1 VKKEFKRILVT
12 AALPYANG
20 KIHLG
25 HLAGAYL
32 PADIYVRYQRSMKRD
47 IIFIC
52 GSDEHGVPI
61 TITADQEKT
70 TPQAVVD
77 RYHALNKSAFD
88 KFGMSFDNY
97 SRTSLPMHHKTA
109 KEIFLKLHGSK
120 ILKEKKEKQLYDGKA
135 NMFLPDRYV
144 EGTCPVCTNPDA
156 RGDQC
161 EKCGTFLNPTELINP
176 RSKITGEIPTVR
188 ETTHLYFPL
197 GDYQKKLEVYVNS
210 ASERDGWKENVLRY
224 CRSWFKEGL
233 HDRAVTRDL
242 QWGVRVP
249 LEGFENKVL
258 YVWFDAV
265 LGYISST
272 KEWSARIGQPDRW
285 KDYWLDQSTKYVA
298 FIGKDN
304 VVFHCIVFPSML
316 MAWNENSSEKYI
328 LPENVPANE
337 FLNFEGQKFSKSR
350 GWGIDVDEFLEEFPA
365 DALRYTLTMNLPE
378 ARDADFYWKDFQ
390 ARNNNELADI
400 LGNFINRTLT
410 FVHKNFN
417 STVPALGTSQKI
429 DMELISQLK
438 SVALTSGELFEKYR
452 FKDATLEIM
461 NLARY
466 ANKYFNDSEPWKTLK
481 DNPAH
486 CATTLNLC
494 LQVARSLAILFEPI
508 LPFAA
513 VKIKNM
519 LNLSLTSSEAGWL
532 SAGELLL
539 KDGHPLGRA
548 EILFAKIE
556 DEVIQKYIQKL
567 PTQTPASPEPM
578 KFKPTI
584 TIDDFQK
591 IDFRIAKVLQAE
603 RVPKSE
609 KLVKLQVKIGTE
621 QRQIV
626 AGIAQHYKTEDLVGR
641 KIVVVANLTPA
652 KLMGQES
659 NGMLLAASN
668 ADAKLTIIVPQHDID
683 EGSVVK

>member
-1 VKKEFKRILVT
+1 
-12 AALPYANG
+12 
-20 KIHLG
+20 
-25 HLAGAYL
+25 
-32 PADIYVRYQRSMKRD
+32 
-47 IIFIC
+47 
-52 GSDEHGVPI
+52 
-61 TITADQEKT
+61 
-70 TPQAVVD
+70 
-77 RYHALNKSAFD
+77 
-88 KFGMSFDNY
+88 
-97 SRTSLPMHHKTA
+97 
-109 KEIFLKLHGSK
+109 
-120 ILKEKKEKQLYDGKA
+120 
-135 NMFLPDRYV
+135 
-144 EGTCPVCTNPDA
+144 
-156 RGDQC
+156 
-161 EKCGTFLNPTELINP
+161 
-176 RSKITGEIPTVR
+176 
-188 ETTHLYFPL
+188 
-197 GDYQKKLEVYVNS
+197 
-210 ASERDGWKENVLRY
+210 
-224 CRSWFKEGL
+224 
-233 HDRAVTRDL
+233 
-242 QWGVRVP
+242 
-249 LEGFENKVL
+249 
-258 YVWFDAV
+258 
-265 LGYISST
+265 
-272 KEWSARIGQPDRW
+272 
-285 KDYWLDQSTKYVA
+285 
-298 FIGKDN
+298 
-304 VVFHCIVFPSML
+304 ML
-316 MAWNENSSEKYI
+316 MAWNENSGEKYI

-400 LGNFINRTLT
+400 LGNFINRSLT

-417 STVPALGTSQKI
+417 GAVPALGTLQKI
-429 DMELISQLK
+429 DMELLAQLK
-438 SVALTSGELFEKYR
+438 SVALTSGGLFEKYR

-461 NLARY
+461 NLVRY

-486 CATTLNLC
+486 CSTTLNLC
-494 LQVARSLAILFEPI
+494 LQIARSLAILFEPI
-508 LPFAA
+508 LPFAS

-567 PTQTPASPEPM
+567 PTQTPSSPEPM

-609 KLVKLQVKIGTE
+609 KLVKLQVNIGTE

-626 AGIAQHYKTEDLVGR
+626 AGIAQHYKPEDLVGK
-641 KIVVVANLTPA
+641 KIVVIANLTPA

-668 ADAKLTIIVPQHDID
+668 TEGKLTIVVPQQDID
-683 EGSVVK
+683 EGSIVK